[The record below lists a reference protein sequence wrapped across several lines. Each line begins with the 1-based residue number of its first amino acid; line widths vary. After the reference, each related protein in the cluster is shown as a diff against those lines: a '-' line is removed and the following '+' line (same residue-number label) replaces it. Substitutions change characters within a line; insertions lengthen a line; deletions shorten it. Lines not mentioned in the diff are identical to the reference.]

1 MYVAPDVDM
10 TSEAIIAGA
19 VSPINTKKDDDLI
32 QQLASAPRNAVLRHP
47 HLRRLYLIFFVVV
60 SLLVL
65 LPTWTLLY
73 LPRRNRPRQSWTL
86 QRCLRVRWSRRLCAL
101 VAKCEIDYLG
111 RDLNLDF
118 VSDTCRN
125 LYGSAS

>member
-19 VSPINTKKDDDLI
+19 VSPINAKKDDDLI

-47 HLRRLYLIFFVVV
+47 HFRRLYLIFFVVV

-118 VSDTCRN
+118 VSDTCRK